1 MVVARYMPSQL
12 EIKASMSLQQGLCES
27 DSIFGL
33 HLDDGLTSL
42 NVLAIL
48 GSGNRPDCLLGE

>member
-1 MVVARYMPSQL
+1 MVVARYMPFQL

-48 GSGNRPDCLLGE
+48 GSGNSQIVC